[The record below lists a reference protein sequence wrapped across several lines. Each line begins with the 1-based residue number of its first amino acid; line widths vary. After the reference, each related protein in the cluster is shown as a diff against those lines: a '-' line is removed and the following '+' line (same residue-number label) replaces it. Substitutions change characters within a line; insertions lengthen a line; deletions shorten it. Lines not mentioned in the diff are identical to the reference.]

1 MTRWFVRSILLLVL
15 LAHSSGIPALSAV
28 RGIAL
33 HAPPGDMSGASTAFV
48 PPQQISLTVFRLTA
62 NGGVTSV
69 MCTPGDS
76 SFGCVH
82 ASGQGTYP
90 YATNPITI
98 SMENDYLLNVVP
110 QEMPL
115 SFEPIALEAQVV
127 AARTY
132 AYWHINRGSRINNSI
147 SYQAFVPGKFAAYG
161 AQPDN
166 TAEPCASANLSAS
179 QRKLCDA
186 MRAPRYLSPAAS
198 DVPVLTE
205 FSADWPERTIGRASQ
220 PGLVAVDD
228 PISNTSNGICTS
240 TPTGS
245 HGRGMSQTGAQR
257 WARGTQCAY
266 GAARA
271 FWSVRWR
278 TAEQLLF
285 HYYTG
290 VRLRDASAAPV
301 DLEKR
306 WNPLMITGG
315 ERISPGV
322 PNALIVK
329 LQNTSPAA
337 WACDGA
343 VVSHTLGYRWV
354 SNTNTIDGLGHAAVP
369 CGLAPGDP
377 SPSVTLVITDVPD
390 WTPGAYSMTLDMRAH
405 MTDSSPLW
413 FAAEGWAPYTL
424 TFQLSV
430 PITPVLWLPAV
441 VRE

>member
-1 MTRWFVRSILLLVL
+1 MMQRVVRAVL
-15 LAHSSGIPALSAV
+15 LFAMFGHGSGLSALGV
-28 RGIAL
+28 VWGDGI
-33 HAPPGDMSGASTAFV
+33 HAPPGNVPRSSTAFA

-62 NGGVTSV
+62 NGGVTADK
-69 MCTPGDS
+69 CTPGDS

-82 ASGQGTYP
+82 AAGQGTYP

-132 AYWHINRGSRINNSI
+132 AYWHINRGSKINNSI

-166 TAEPCASANLSAS
+166 LAEPCASLNLSAA

-186 MRAPRYLSPAAS
+186 MRTPRYLSPAAS

-205 FSADWPERTIGRASQ
+205 FSADWPDRTVGRASQ

-240 TPTGS
+240 SGAGS
-245 HGRGMSQTGAQR
+245 HGRGLSQTGAQR

-266 GAARA
+266 GTARA

-290 VRLRDASAAPV
+290 VRLRDASGAPA
-301 DLEKR
+301 DLESR
-306 WNPLMITGG
+306 WNPLAIAGG

-322 PNALIVK
+322 PNAMIVK
-329 LQNTSPAA
+329 VQNTSPAA
-337 WACDGA
+337 WACDSA
-343 VVSHTLGYRWV
+343 VISRTLGYRWV
-354 SNTNTIDGLGHAAVP
+354 SNTQTIDGLGQAAVP

-377 SPSVTLVITDVPD
+377 SPSVSLVITDAPD
-390 WTPGAYSMTLDMRAH
+390 WTPGPYSMTLDMRAH
-405 MTDSSPLW
+405 MTDSTLLW
-413 FAAEGWAPYTL
+413 FSDEGWAPYTL

-430 PITPVLWLPAV
+430 PIRQVIWLPAV

>member
-1 MTRWFVRSILLLVL
+1 MHGVVLLGL
-15 LAHSSGIPALSAV
+15 LAHGFGLSAAMSSFARV
-28 RGIAL
+28 RAA
-33 HAPPGDMSGASTAFV
+33 APSRAGNSASAFV
-48 PPQQISLTVFRLTA
+48 PPQQISLRVFRLTA
-62 NGGVTSV
+62 NGGNTGVE
-69 MCTPGDS
+69 CTRGDS

-82 ASGQGTYP
+82 AAGQGTYP

-132 AYWHINRGSRINNSI
+132 AYWHINRSSKINNSI

-166 TAEPCASANLSAS
+166 PGEPCASGNLSGS
-179 QRKLCDA
+179 QSKLCTA

-205 FSADWPERTIGRASQ
+205 FSADWPDRTIGRASQ

-228 PISNTSNGICTS
+228 PISNTSNGVCTS
-240 TPTGS
+240 TSAGS

-271 FWSVRWR
+271 FWSVRWWS
-278 TAEQLLF
+278 AEQLLF

-290 VRLRDASAAPV
+290 VRLRDASGATI
-301 DLEKR
+301 DLERR
-306 WNPLMITGG
+306 WNPLLIAGG
-315 ERISPGV
+315 ERLSPGV
-322 PNALIVK
+322 PNAMTVK
-329 LQNTSPAA
+329 VQNTSPAA
-337 WACDGA
+337 WECDD
-343 VVSHTLGYRWV
+343 VVAGHTLGYRWI
-354 SNTNTIDGLGHAAVP
+354 SGTQEIDGLGQAALP
-369 CGLAPGDP
+369 CGLGPGDP
-377 SPSVTLVITDVPD
+377 SPSVSLVITDVPV
-390 WTPGAYSMTLDMRAH
+390 WPPGTYSLTLDMRAH
-405 MTDSSPLW
+405 ISGSEPVWFSSD
-413 FAAEGWAPYTL
+413 GWAPYSMIVQL
-424 TFQLSV
+424 TV
-430 PITPVLWLPAV
+430 AITQAVWLPAI